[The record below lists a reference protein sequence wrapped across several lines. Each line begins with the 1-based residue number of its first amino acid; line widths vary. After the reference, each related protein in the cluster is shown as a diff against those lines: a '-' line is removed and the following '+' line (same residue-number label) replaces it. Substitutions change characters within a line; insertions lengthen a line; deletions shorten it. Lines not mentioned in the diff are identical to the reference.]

1 MSEESHKGETFFTS
15 AGCMD
20 GRVQKAVN
28 KYASLIF
35 GAEYADTVTR
45 AGFDGVFSKKEVDP
59 QVYEA
64 IKGMLL
70 VSVDKHHS
78 RGIVVHGHEECAGNP
93 VSHEQHKADV
103 KKSVA
108 MVKKMMEGRD
118 IIVRGV
124 YVRLTPRV
132 KIEEVV

>member
-28 KYASLIF
+28 RYASLIF
-35 GAEYADTVTR
+35 GAEYADMVTR
-45 AGFDGVFSKKEVDP
+45 AGFDGVFAENKVDP

-64 IKGMLL
+64 VKSMLL

-78 RGIVVHGHEECAGNP
+78 HGIVVHGHEECAGNP
-93 VSHEQHKADV
+93 VSHEQHKKDI
-103 KKSVA
+103 KKAVEQ
-108 MVKKMMEGRD
+108 VKKMVDDKVEVKG
-118 IIVRGV
+118 I
-124 YVRLTPRV
+124 YVRLIPRV
-132 KIEEVV
+132 KIEEVI